1 MDCLD
6 AYILGATVKVMELE
20 CLDGMPIKWRLPPLL
35 KTAEKSDQYQWLTK
49 LAQEILEKHVKLDKG
64 KKKSLFAR
72 DLKNQLHI
80 NCKLFILLHV
90 LRSLEIYYVH
100 RQELGQN

>member
-6 AYILGATVKVMELE
+6 AYILGATMKVMELE
-20 CLDGMPIKWRLPPLL
+20 SLDGMPVKWRPPPLL

-72 DLKNQLHI
+72 DLKN
-80 NCKLFILLHV
+80 
-90 LRSLEIYYVH
+90 
-100 RQELGQN
+100 